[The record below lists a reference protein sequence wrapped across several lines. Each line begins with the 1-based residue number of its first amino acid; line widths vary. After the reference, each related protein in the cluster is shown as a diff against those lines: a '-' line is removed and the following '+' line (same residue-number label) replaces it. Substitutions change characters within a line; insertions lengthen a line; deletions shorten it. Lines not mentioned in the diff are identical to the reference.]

1 MLKITIKDI
10 AKLAGVST
18 ATVSKI
24 VNNKIDDVSDT
35 TVDKVRKI
43 IKEKN
48 YTPNYLARSMV
59 TKKTK
64 TLGLIIPDIRNPF
77 FTDIAKGAEDRANE
91 LGYSIFF
98 CNSDDD
104 LDKEFTYI
112 NSLIEKQVD
121 GIMLAG
127 AAKRDKDRER
137 KININIPIISV
148 DRNAYYKGIKGSIEI
163 DNYEGAY
170 EGVKHLISKGYERIV
185 FVSGPLDTKPSKE
198 RLRGYKEA
206 LIDAGR
212 KIDNENIIVGT
223 YERNF
228 GEKIIETLDYSLEN
242 VGFFCG
248 NDLIAIGLIKS
259 LKEKNYKIPEEIGVI
274 GFDDIY
280 ISLLISPSLTSV
292 RQPSYKMGYESIEL
306 LIKILNNSN
315 EEKNKKTLKTRLIIR
330 ESTNRISLD
339 KNKKDK

>member
-1 MLKITIKDI
+1 LRVTIKDI

-24 VNNKIDDVSDT
+24 VNNKIDDVSNT
-35 TVDKVRKI
+35 TVEKVKKI

-77 FTDIAKGAEDRANE
+77 FTDIAKGAEDKANE

-98 CNSDDD
+98 CNSDDN
-104 LDKEFTYI
+104 LEKEITYI
-112 NSLIEKQVD
+112 NSLIDKQVD

-127 AAKRDKDRER
+127 AAKRDINRER

-163 DNYEGAY
+163 DNYTGAY
-170 EGVKHLISKGYERIV
+170 EGVNHLISKGYRRIL
-185 FVSGPLDTKPSKE
+185 FVSGPLDTKPSTE
-198 RLRGYKEA
+198 RLRGYKNA
-206 LIDAGR
+206 VKDSGM
-212 KIDNENIIVGT
+212 KVDDVNIIVGT

-228 GEKIIETLDYSLEN
+228 GEKVIEKLDYSLN
-242 VGFFCG
+242 NAGFFCG

-259 LKEKNYKIPEEIGVI
+259 LKENNYKVPEEIGVI

-280 ISLLISPSLTSV
+280 ISSLISPSLTSV
-292 RQPSYKMGYESIEL
+292 RQPSYQMGYKSIEL
-306 LIKILNNSN
+306 LIKTLDNNN
-315 EEKNKKTLKTRLIIR
+315 EEINKKMLETRLIKR
-330 ESTNRISLD
+330 ESTNRINLD
-339 KNKKDK
+339 

>member
-1 MLKITIKDI
+1 VGGVVLGVTIKDI
-10 AKLAGVST
+10 AKLAEVST

-35 TVDKVRKI
+35 TVEKVKKI

-77 FTDIAKGAEDRANE
+77 FTDIAKGAEDSANE
-91 LGYSIFF
+91 LGYSILF

-104 LDKEFTYI
+104 LEKEITYI

-127 AAKRDKDRER
+127 AAKRDKNRER

-148 DRNAYYKGIKGSIEI
+148 DRNAYYKGIEGSLEI
-163 DNYEGAY
+163 DNYTGSY
-170 EGVKHLISKGYERIV
+170 EGVKHLICKGYKRIV
-185 FVSGPLDTKPSKE
+185 FVSGPLDTKPSIE
-198 RLRGYKEA
+198 RLRGYKNA
-206 LIDAGR
+206 LKDSGI
-212 KIDNENIIVGT
+212 KVDNENIIVGT

-228 GEKIIETLDYSLEN
+228 GEKIIGTLDYSLEN

-259 LKEKNYKIPEEIGVI
+259 LKENNYKVPEEIGVV

-280 ISLLISPSLTSV
+280 ISSLISPSLTSV
-292 RQPSYKMGYESIEL
+292 RQPSYKMGYESIQL
-306 LIKILNNSN
+306 LIKTLDNNN
-315 EEKNKKTLKTRLIIR
+315 EEKNNITLKTRLIKR
-330 ESTNRISLD
+330 ESTRRINLD
-339 KNKKDK
+339 

>member
-1 MLKITIKDI
+1 MKITIKDI

-35 TVDKVRKI
+35 TVEKVRKI

-104 LDKEFTYI
+104 LEKEIKYI

-127 AAKRDKDRER
+127 AAKRNEDRER
-137 KININIPIISV
+137 KININIPIVSV
-148 DRNAYYKGIKGSIEI
+148 DRNVYYERIMGSIEI
-163 DNYEGAY
+163 DNYTGAY
-170 EGVKHLISKGYERIV
+170 IAVNHLISKGYERIV
-185 FVSGPLDTKPSKE
+185 FVTGPLETKPSME
-198 RLRGYKEA
+198 RLRGYKKA
-206 LIDAGR
+206 LEDSGK
-212 KIDNENIIVGT
+212 KIYNENIIVGT

-228 GEKIIETLDYSLEN
+228 GEKIIETLDYPLSN

-259 LKEKNYKIPEEIGVI
+259 LKEKKYKVPEEVGVV

-292 RQPSYKMGYESIEL
+292 SQPSYKMGYESIDL
-306 LIKILNNSN
+306 LIKILGNNN
-315 EEKNKKTLKTRLIIR
+315 EKKNKKILKTRLINR
-330 ESTNRISLD
+330 ESTNRINLD
-339 KNKKDK
+339 

>member
-1 MLKITIKDI
+1 MRVTIKDI

-24 VNNKIDDVSDT
+24 VNNKIDDVSNT
-35 TVDKVRKI
+35 TVEKVKKI

-77 FTDIAKGAEDRANE
+77 FTDIAKGAEDKANE

-98 CNSDDD
+98 CNSDDN
-104 LDKEFTYI
+104 LEKEITYI
-112 NSLIEKQVD
+112 NSLIDKQVD

-127 AAKRDKDRER
+127 AAKRDINRER

-163 DNYEGAY
+163 DNYTGAY
-170 EGVKHLISKGYERIV
+170 EGVNHLISKGYRRIL
-185 FVSGPLDTKPSKE
+185 FVSGPLDTKPSTE
-198 RLRGYKEA
+198 RLRGYKNA
-206 LIDAGR
+206 VKDSGM
-212 KIDNENIIVGT
+212 KVDDVNIIVGT

-228 GEKIIETLDYSLEN
+228 GEKVIEKLDYSLN
-242 VGFFCG
+242 NAGFFCG

-259 LKEKNYKIPEEIGVI
+259 LKENNYKVPEEIGVI

-280 ISLLISPSLTSV
+280 ISSLISPSLTSV
-292 RQPSYKMGYESIEL
+292 RQPSYQMGYKSIEL
-306 LIKILNNSN
+306 LIKTLDNNN
-315 EEKNKKTLKTRLIIR
+315 EEINKKMLETRLIKR
-330 ESTNRISLD
+330 ESTNRINLD
-339 KNKKDK
+339 

>member
-1 MLKITIKDI
+1 VGGVILKITIKDI

-24 VNNKIDDVSDT
+24 VNNKVDDISDT
-35 TVDKVRKI
+35 TVEKVKKI

-77 FTDIAKGAEDRANE
+77 FTEIAKGAEDKANE

-104 LDKEFTYI
+104 LEKEITYI
-112 NSLIEKQVD
+112 RNLIDKQVD

-127 AAKRDKDRER
+127 ASIRNKDLER
-137 KININIPIISV
+137 KININIPLISV
-148 DRNAYYKGIKGSIEI
+148 DRNAYYKGIKGVVEI
-163 DNYEGAY
+163 DNYKGAY
-170 EGVKHLISKGYERIV
+170 EGVMHLINQKYKRIV
-185 FVSGPLDTKPSKE
+185 FVSGPLDTKPSTE
-198 RLRGYKEA
+198 RLRGYKNA
-206 LIDAGR
+206 LKNSDI
-212 KIDNENIIVGT
+212 KIVDKNIIVGT

-228 GEKIIETLDYSLEN
+228 GEKIIENLDYLLKN

-259 LKEKNYKIPEEIGVI
+259 LKDIGLKIP
-274 GFDDIY
+274 DD
-280 ISLLISPSLTSV
+280 V
-292 RQPSYKMGYESIEL
+292 E
-306 LIKILNNSN
+306 
-315 EEKNKKTLKTRLIIR
+315 
-330 ESTNRISLD
+330 
-339 KNKKDK
+339 